1 VKFLAELVKTYDVE
15 GAGQGVGH
23 ARQLIVE
30 LLMDNQQ
37 FVFDYM
43 LSLPAVMALKGEPLH
58 KLLEIF
64 VSGKLLDFKE
74 FQTENPAIFDSLG
87 LEFQKCLRKIQLL
100 TLVSLATENTEVEFK
115 CLCSELDLEL
125 ESVEPTVIEAVRL
138 DLIKA
143 TVDQV
148 NQKIIINGAVHR
160 TFTMDQW
167 KTLHDKLSHLNKN
180 IETVLRRFET
190 LTSKT

>member
-1 VKFLAELVKTYDVE
+1 MDDLSSWQHT
-15 GAGQGVGH
+15 
-23 ARQLIVE
+23 LICI
-30 LLMDNQQ
+30 LCPSQ
-37 FVFDYM
+37 
-43 LSLPAVMALKGEPLH
+43 
-58 KLLEIF
+58 LLEIF